1 MKFRMVDRI
10 LAFQPRES
18 IRGVKLV
25 SFEEYQFRELLGDEP
40 CLAESLLIES
50 LFQLGNWLVV
60 LSSEFTEMALVV
72 RFEEIRFSGRLRPG
86 ERLRMEVEARSY
98 RGDGVVFDGRA
109 LAGARTIAEG
119 RGCLATPVPLAD
131 YQDPES
137 LRVLFS
143 EIYLPEAGR
152 QENSIDGP
160 A

>member
-10 LAFQPRES
+10 LAWQPREN
-18 IRGVKLV
+18 IRGAKLV
-25 SFEEYQFRELLGDEP
+25 SFEEYQLKEPLGDEP

-50 LFQLGNWLVV
+50 LFQLGNWLVI
-60 LSSEFTEMALVV
+60 LSSGFTEMAIVV

-86 ERLRMEVEARSY
+86 ESLRMEVEARTY

-109 LAGARTIAEG
+109 LVGARTIAAG
-119 RGCLATPVPLAD
+119 RSCLATPVPLAE

-143 EIYLPEAGR
+143 EIYLPEGNR
-152 QENSIDGP
+152 QGTSIDGP